1 MGHYLK
7 MSLTV
12 PAEYVEGFTRANNTF
27 LYQLVFDPVGRKA
40 VPLSPY
46 PQHLDVGTLSYAG
59 LYPSRPVAGD
69 STSHSV
75 LGSFYFEMDL
85 DEAQLDTA
93 ADRELDLFH
102 SDESCPGW
110 VEGSF
115 WLHLLLHMGNHEG
128 MEPCVGVRRSSGTGL
143 TDESPL
149 LAPPLPGVGHCRDD
163 DPRSGPCV
171 LLHVSHIL
179 RSCFREM

>member
-1 MGHYLK
+1 MTSSPGPTVADLLFSVLSCQVIRKMGHYLK

-75 LGSFYFEMDL
+75 LSSF
-85 DEAQLDTA
+85 
-93 ADRELDLFH
+93 LF
-102 SDESCPGW
+102 
-110 VEGSF
+110 
-115 WLHLLLHMGNHEG
+115 
-128 MEPCVGVRRSSGTGL
+128 
-143 TDESPL
+143 
-149 LAPPLPGVGHCRDD
+149 
-163 DPRSGPCV
+163 
-171 LLHVSHIL
+171 
-179 RSCFREM
+179 

>member
-59 LYPSRPVAGD
+59 LYPSCPVAGD
-69 STSHSV
+69 SHTRFLV
-75 LGSFYFEMDL
+75 LFILRWIWMKHGWTQSLTGSWTCSAQMDL
-85 DEAQLDTA
+85 L
-93 ADRELDLFH
+93 
-102 SDESCPGW
+102 PGGW
-110 VEGSF
+110 GGE
-115 WLHLLLHMGNHEG
+115 
-128 MEPCVGVRRSSGTGL
+128 
-143 TDESPL
+143 L
-149 LAPPLPGVGHCRDD
+149 LAAPPASDGEPRGDGTLCR
-163 DPRSGPCV
+163 R
-171 LLHVSHIL
+171 
-179 RSCFREM
+179 